1 MADKRTAGG
10 EKILRAQE
18 AAWGAR
24 AGQQQLE
31 EIQRMAEQI
40 HRLAEG
46 ELDPDDFKK
55 FRLENGTYGI
65 RGTMD
70 EHMIRVKIRRGALT
84 AEQLE
89 ALADI
94 AERYADP
101 KVGHI
106 TTRQNVQF
114 HHVKRPEVPTV
125 LEMIAGVGLTTREAC
140 GNTVRNVTACP
151 YAGVSA
157 TEVFNVAPYA
167 EAVSKYFLRH
177 PVCQDLPR
185 KFKIAFE
192 GCPED
197 HARVP
202 IHDVGAVAAIQ
213 EIGGKPVRG
222 FRLYVGGGLGTTP
235 FSAVLVEEFTPA
247 DLLIPSIEAT
257 LRLFDRYGE
266 RKDRNRARIKFL
278 IHKTWGP
285 EEFKKRFQQ
294 ERKVTILTSPG
305 RADWQIEVPEATP
318 PPRPEIKPTFALPTS
333 AFEQWRLSNVF
344 PQKQRGYVG
353 VHVRCPLGDVTV
365 AQMRGV
371 ARVARTYTGGRIQL
385 TIRQNLFL
393 PWVPE
398 EALMAV
404 HQDLVRL
411 GVAHAGADELV
422 DVTRC
427 PGADTCQIAITRSRG
442 LAAAV
447 DAMFNN
453 GARPLLSSETLKHLQ
468 IKISGCPNSCGQHHI
483 ADLGFSGTAKSLNGR
498 TVPHYRVYVGGG
510 TIEGQATFGT
520 AIGQT
525 PAKRTPEAIQH
536 FLTLY
541 RDERQGQESFRQWAE
556 RVGTPRLQKELE
568 PFTTLPPFEQDPKM
582 YEDLGAEGV
591 EFKVELGKGEC
602 AS

>member
-1 MADKRTAGG
+1 MADTRSVQERFWGP
-10 EKILRAQE
+10 RAAQ
-18 AAWGAR
+18 A
-24 AGQQQLE
+24 QLD
-31 EIQRMAEQI
+31 EIQRFAEQI
-40 HRLAEG
+40 HRLADG

-55 FRLENGTYGI
+55 FRLENGVYGI

-70 EHMIRVKIRRGALT
+70 EQMIRVKIKRGALT
-84 AEQLE
+84 AEQLDV
-89 ALADI
+89 LAAI

-114 HHVKRPEVPTV
+114 HHVKRAEVPTV
-125 LEMIAGVGLTTREAC
+125 LQMLADVGLTTREAC

-157 TEVFNVAPYA
+157 DEVFDVTPYA
-167 EAVSKYFLRH
+167 DAVARYFLRH

-197 HARVP
+197 HARTP

-213 EIGGKPVRG
+213 QAVDGGEPVRG
-222 FRLYVGGGLGTTP
+222 FKLYVGGGLGTTP
-235 FSAVLVEEFTPA
+235 FSAILLEEFTPA
-247 DLLIPSIEAT
+247 DLLIPSIET
-257 LRLFDRYGE
+257 VLRLFDRYGE

-285 EEFKKRFQQ
+285 EEFIKRFQQ
-294 ERKVTILTSPG
+294 ERKYTILTSPG
-305 RADWQIEVPEATP
+305 KADWHIEPVEPVAP
-318 PPRPEIKPTFALPTS
+318 PKPRIPASFSLPTS
-333 AFEQWRLSNVF
+333 AFEAWRASNVF
-344 PQKQRGYVG
+344 TQKQPGYVG

-365 AQMRGV
+365 PQMRGLAEV
-371 ARVARTYTGGRIQL
+371 ARKYCGGRMRV

-393 PWVPE
+393 SWVPE
-398 EALMAV
+398 EALLPLY
-404 HQDLVRL
+404 QDLVRL

-442 LAAAV
+442 LAAQM
-447 DAMFNN
+447 DALFNN
-453 GARPLLSSETLKHLQ
+453 GGRPLLSSETLRHLQ

-483 ADLGFSGTAKSLNGR
+483 ADLGFSGTAKSINGR
-498 TVPHYRVYVGGG
+498 TVPHYRIYVGGG
-510 TIEGQATFGT
+510 TVEGQATFGT

-525 PAKRTPEAIQH
+525 PAQRTPEAAKH
-536 FLTLY
+536 LLTLY
-541 RDERQGQESFRQWAE
+541 RDERQGQETFRQWAE
-556 RVGTPRLQKELE
+556 RVGTERLTKTLD
-568 PFTTLPPFEQDPKM
+568 PFQTLPPFEQDPKA

-591 EFKVELGKGEC
+591 EFKVSIGKGEC